1 MRKLFVFLCILTA
14 TTLMLASTSLVF
26 WHYWDGAN
34 GKKLEELV
42 ERFNKENPDITIK
55 PVFIPGSELLSKIQ
69 TATLSGRTPD
79 LAISDIIGIPL
90 LIETGKLVDLMPF
103 INRDNYDVSDFYEQ
117 QLVYGRKGNQL
128 YKNLG
133 GTGGVWKGYKG
144 KNRKMGLRV
153 IYTGWRRNH
162 VAVASFP
169 VEHRRGM
176 ILKQEFERSSSGWI

>member
-79 LAISDIIGIPL
+79 LAISDIIGIPRCTVFL
-90 LIETGKLVDLMPF
+90 
-103 INRDNYDVSDFYEQ
+103 
-117 QLVYGRKGNQL
+117 
-128 YKNLG
+128 
-133 GTGGVWKGYKG
+133 
-144 KNRKMGLRV
+144 
-153 IYTGWRRNH
+153 
-162 VAVASFP
+162 
-169 VEHRRGM
+169 
-176 ILKQEFERSSSGWI
+176 